1 MHNQCAF
8 NALDAL
14 TTMNLNQLEHLLAL
28 DDTRHFAKAAN
39 KVHLSQP
46 AFSRSI
52 QALEKQTGLVLFERK
67 GGEIRPS
74 RAGQFLIERARALLL
89 ESRSLQRDLHL
100 FQRGEVGD
108 LAFGVGPF
116 PCATLAGYAIQAIR
130 QLYPEVS
137 IRTETGNQTSLLSL
151 LLKEDIEFFVADTR
165 EITEAPYLTIE
176 TLMRQYGHLYARTG
190 HPLAKGTHRL
200 EAAWSYGIATVK
212 LPDALKIQLGKLLG
226 HDDRKLPRFALECDD
241 ANLLH
246 KVALQTDTLVASTD
260 LAAQPWLE
268 SGELVTLNITDF
280 PKLFANVSIVSLS
293 NRTLS
298 PVARHAMEQ
307 FRDQQIQIG
316 RNY

>member
-1 MHNQCAF
+1 MHNQCTF
-8 NALDAL
+8 NAPDAL

-28 DDTRHFAKAAN
+28 DETRHFAKAAS

-74 RAGQFLIERARALLL
+74 PAGQFLIERARALLL

-100 FQRGEVGD
+100 FQRGEVGE

-116 PCATLAGYAIQAIR
+116 PSATLAGHAIQAIR

-137 IRTETGNQTSLLSL
+137 IRTETGNQTRLLSL
-151 LLKEDIEFFVADTR
+151 LLKEEIEFFVADTR
-165 EITEAPYLTIE
+165 EIPEAPYLTIE
-176 TLMRQYGHLYARTG
+176 TLMRQYGHLFARAG
-190 HPLAKGTHRL
+190 HPLAKGAHRFA
-200 EAAWSYGIATVK
+200 AAWRYGVASVK
-212 LPDALKIQLGKLLG
+212 LADELKVKLGRLLG
-226 HDDRKLPRFALECDD
+226 HSDRSPPRFAVECDD

-246 KVALQTDTLVASTD
+246 QVALRTDTLVASTD
-260 LAAQPWLE
+260 LAAKPWLQ
-268 SGELVTLNITDF
+268 SGELVALNITDF
-280 PKLFANVSIVSLS
+280 PKIFANVSIVSLS

-298 PVARHAMEQ
+298 PVALHAMEQ
-307 FRDQQIQIG
+307 FRKQQIRIG
-316 RNY
+316 